1 MICKVI
7 RTGNSF
13 EFLFGTPKRGRGKD
27 PLPTPTH
34 TQRQERNALTA
45 LPCRR
50 RGSDQIYLRKQ
61 KAWFQL
67 PAPAEG
73 TTPNLVCLNNS
84 LFYPHRFHEA
94 GTWTETAGLC
104 PMASGP
110 QLLGRRAGQ
119 RGRNLP
125 TLRRSPVWALG
136 DSAGHGVLPGLLTT
150 APACGLSVWLG
161 LLSRSHAVASQG
173 QTSPEN
179 QRRLPHLSD
188 PDS

>member
-1 MICKVI
+1 MVSLDSFYCFTLGSYLSFPLSIKKRKKKIFWV
-7 RTGNSF
+7 SF

-45 LPCRR
+45 LPCR

-125 TLRRSPVWALG
+125 TLRRSPVWAL
-136 DSAGHGVLPGLLTT
+136 AT
-150 APACGLSVWLG
+150 ALDTGSCQVY
-161 LLSRSHAVASQG
+161 
-173 QTSPEN
+173 
-179 QRRLPHLSD
+179 
-188 PDS
+188 

>member
-1 MICKVI
+1 MPS
-7 RTGNSF
+7 R
-13 EFLFGTPKRGRGKD
+13 
-27 PLPTPTH
+27 
-34 TQRQERNALTA
+34 
-45 LPCRR
+45 PCPAGGR
-50 RGSDQIYLRKQ
+50 RGSDQIYFRKQ

-188 PDS
+188 PHS